1 MLAYNL
7 YKIGCKNSIAGLK
20 TGKSGV
26 VYDYGVIMLFGLP
39 V

>member
-20 TGKSGV
+20 TGKLGLF
-26 VYDYGVIMLFGLP
+26 VIM

>member
-7 YKIGCKNSIAGLK
+7 YKIGCKNSIAELK
-20 TGKSGV
+20 TGKLGLF
-26 VYDYGVIMLFGLP
+26 VIM